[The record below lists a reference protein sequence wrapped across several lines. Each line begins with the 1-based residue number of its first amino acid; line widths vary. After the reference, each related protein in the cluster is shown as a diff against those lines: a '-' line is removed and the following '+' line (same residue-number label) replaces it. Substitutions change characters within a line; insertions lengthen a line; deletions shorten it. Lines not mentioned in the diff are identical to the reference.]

1 MSPLSKQILSAVDA
15 LPDIDQRQV
24 LDFVDFLRVRRSK
37 LIELQPEADRSFVE
51 GAEEDPLEYVDGVL
65 VVKSQGQVL
74 SGDLV
79 NEMREDRMQDVG
91 GW

>member
-37 LIELQPEADRSFVE
+37 LIELQPEADRSFSAVTD
-51 GAEEDPLEYVDGVL
+51 EDPLEYVDGVL
-65 VVKSQGQVL
+65 VIKSQGQVL
-74 SGDLV
+74 SVDLV

>member
-1 MSPLSKQILSAVDA
+1 MSPLSKQILSAVDT

-37 LIELQPEADRSFVE
+37 LIELQPEVDRSFVE
-51 GAEEDPLEYVDGVL
+51 EAGEDPLEYVDGVL
-65 VVKSQGQVL
+65 VIKSQGRVL

-79 NEMREDRMQDVG
+79 NQMREDRMQDVG